1 MAELLFWPALL
12 AYSEA
17 AVAYLNDARH
27 PGTGGRLATW
37 GVRIGWLV
45 QTALLGVQAAR
56 ADGFP
61 WSTWAGSLNLFVWLV
76 VGAYLIWGC
85 QPRYRLLG
93 LAVLPLA
100 VVLFLLARIGGG
112 TGIGDRS
119 HYSNVFLVLHVG
131 LVLAAFAGF
140 TLAAALS
147 ALYLWQERRLKRRES
162 SILRLHAPAL
172 ARLDDV
178 AARTIAFALPALTLG
193 IAVGV
198 VRLREHGGV
207 TRRADGRHHRHLDG
221 VRRLPRL
228 APPRRLARPPRG
240 VSHPRRLRA
249 RCRSAPGAPRH
260 PLRDMSIV
268 LVGISHHKAPVE
280 LRERAALDP
289 KHAGELARTLA
300 GDNGEA
306 VCLSTCNR
314 TELYLADESAD
325 AAEEKA
331 EAALLALESELGPA
345 LYRLRGDAAAL
356 HLFRVAAGLDSMI
369 PGEGEILGQVRAAHD
384 GGATGPLLDRLF
396 RQALQAGRKA
406 RTQTAIGESPASVSS
421 AAAALAEQVFGD
433 LRDRSILVIGA
444 GKTGELAI
452 RNLVS
457 RGASI
462 AFVANRT
469 GERAEELTERFG
481 GEALPLARIED
492 ELARADV
499 VLSSTSAPGWV
510 LTREQVERTLPA
522 RKGRPLFLIDLA
534 VPRDLEPTIHE
545 LDGCYL
551 YDIDDLEA
559 VVAETLAGRRREA
572 ERAETIVAEEADRF
586 RAWQA
591 SLEVVPAI
599 TSLRARA
606 EQIRDAELRRAKLN
620 DAERRAAESV
630 TAAVSEQT
638 PASADHS
645 HETGSRSSRR
655 RDLC

>member
-1 MAELLFWPALL
+1 
-12 AYSEA
+12 
-17 AVAYLNDARH
+17 V
-27 PGTGGRLATW
+27 
-37 GVRIGWLV
+37 
-45 QTALLGVQAAR
+45 
-56 ADGFP
+56 
-61 WSTWAGSLNLFVWLV
+61 
-76 VGAYLIWGC
+76 
-85 QPRYRLLG
+85 
-93 LAVLPLA
+93 
-100 VVLFLLARIGGG
+100 
-112 TGIGDRS
+112 
-119 HYSNVFLVLHVG
+119 
-131 LVLAAFAGF
+131 
-140 TLAAALS
+140 
-147 ALYLWQERRLKRRES
+147 
-162 SILRLHAPAL
+162 
-172 ARLDDV
+172 
-178 AARTIAFALPALTLG
+178 
-193 IAVGV
+193 
-198 VRLREHGGV
+198 
-207 TRRADGRHHRHLDG
+207 
-221 VRRLPRL
+221 
-228 APPRRLARPPRG
+228 
-240 VSHPRRLRA
+240 
-249 RCRSAPGAPRH
+249 
-260 PLRDMSIV
+260 SIV

-345 LYRLRGDAAAL
+345 LYRLRGDDAAL

-369 PGEGEILGQVRAAHD
+369 PGEGEILGQVRTAYD

-522 RKGRPLFLIDLA
+522 RRGRPLFLIDLA

-572 ERAETIVAEEADRF
+572 ERAEAIVAEEADRF

-630 TAAVSEQT
+630 TAAVLNKLLHLPTIRMKQ
-638 PASADHS
+638 AAAAADGVIYADAVRHLFGL
-645 HETGSRSSRR
+645 EDER
-655 RDLC
+655 